1 VLPYALPAQVYAAG
15 LVFLRVGSIVMLMPG
30 VGEGFVPP
38 RIRLSF
44 ALLLSLCLA
53 PIALPSLPPMPST
66 VGDLGG
72 QVLKEL
78 IVGLMLGGL
87 LRFFL
92 SALSVAGEVIS
103 IQTTLAFAQTANPLQ
118 AQPGTTVAT
127 FLALLGMVMLFATD
141 THHLF
146 IAAIARS
153 YSLFAPTRH
162 VMVQDAATVAL
173 QAVATSFSLGLQLA
187 APLMVF
193 SLVFNIALGLIGR
206 VMPQFQIFFAG
217 APLTLIMG
225 LSIFGLSF
233 GGGVLVW
240 LDRYRDFL
248 RLFT

>member
-1 VLPYALPAQVYAAG
+1 MEPYALPAQVYAAG
-15 LVFLRVGSIVMLMPG
+15 LVFLRVGSVVMLMPG

-38 RIRLSF
+38 RIRLAF
-44 ALLLSLCLA
+44 ALLLGLCLG
-53 PIALPSLPPMPST
+53 PIAQPSLPAIPTT
-66 VGDLGG
+66 VGEMGG

-78 IVGLMLGGL
+78 LVGLMLGAL
-87 LRFFL
+87 MRIFL
-92 SALSVAGEVIS
+92 AALAVAGEVIS
-103 IQTTLAFAQTANPLQ
+103 IQTTLSFAQTANPLQ
-118 AQPGTTVAT
+118 AQPGGAVAS
-127 FLALLGMVMLFATD
+127 FLGILGVVMLFATD

-153 YSLFAPTRH
+153 YSLFAPAKH
-162 VMVQDAATVAL
+162 VLVQDASTVAL
-173 QAVATSFSLGLQLA
+173 QAVASTFSLGVQLA

-193 SLVFNIALGLIGR
+193 SLVFNVALGLVGR

-217 APLTLIMG
+217 APLTLIFG

>member
-1 VLPYALPAQVYAAG
+1 MLPYALPAQVYAAG

-38 RIRLSF
+38 RIRLAF

-66 VGDLGG
+66 VGELGG

-78 IVGLMLGGL
+78 LVGLMLGAL

-118 AQPGTTVAT
+118 AQPGTTVA
-127 FLALLGMVMLFATD
+127 L
-141 THHLF
+141 
-146 IAAIARS
+146 R
-153 YSLFAPTRH
+153 
-162 VMVQDAATVAL
+162 
-173 QAVATSFSLGLQLA
+173 AVATSFSLGLQLA

-193 SLVFNIALGLIGR
+193 SLVFNVALGLVGR

-217 APLTLIMG
+217 APLTLILG